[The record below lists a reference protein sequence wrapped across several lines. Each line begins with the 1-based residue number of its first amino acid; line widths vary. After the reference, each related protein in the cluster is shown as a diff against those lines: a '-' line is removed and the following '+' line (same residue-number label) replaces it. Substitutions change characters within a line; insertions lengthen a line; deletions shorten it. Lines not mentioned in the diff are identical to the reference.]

1 MFLASGREDRLC
13 SMNAMI
19 KCLITFSIRDG
30 VLWAHENDGHILSEV
45 VKKGFVEKPYSAL
58 LGKMVA

>member
-1 MFLASGREDRLC
+1 
-13 SMNAMI
+13 MNAMI

-30 VLWAHENDGHILSEV
+30 VLWAHKNDGHILSEV